1 MGLLEKLADDKE
13 MVSAKLDVDS
23 EITRKR
29 REKDSRIKK
38 SLETGDPE
46 SKEMVRTLV
55 ENSPEETLKQTTL
68 RRKKCR
74 LKRRLKNSVQIKSP
88 GSGCRMSRKV

>member
-1 MGLLEKLADDKE
+1 
-13 MVSAKLDVDS
+13 MVSARIVDKP
-23 EITRKR
+23 EKTIMR
-29 REKDSRIKK
+29 REKVSRDKN

-46 SKEMVRTLV
+46 SKEVVRTLL
-55 ENSPEETLKQTTL
+55 ESIPEETLKQTTL